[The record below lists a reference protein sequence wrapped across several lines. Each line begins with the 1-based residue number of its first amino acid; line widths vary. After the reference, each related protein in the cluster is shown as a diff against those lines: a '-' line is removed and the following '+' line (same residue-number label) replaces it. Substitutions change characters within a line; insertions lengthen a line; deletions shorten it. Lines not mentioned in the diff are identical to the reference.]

1 MEGYNLMKKF
11 VSIAVM
17 LMMVIALGVSS
28 FASTTI
34 PDDDGNIFFDV
45 PGCLA
50 APVLDGVIN
59 DGEYSLIETKPS
71 QWSRAV
77 SDDDND
83 GLADDLPK
91 NAKVYMC
98 WDADYIYYASTF
110 VAPNGFYSIWADDPG
125 GMWYSGA
132 IQMEYCDT
140 ASRDEDTTNRLEYGI
155 GITADGTKVTT
166 VWANPEDFPDALTA
180 EMIPDNFAMK
190 VDGNNVTFEVRTPW
204 TAFQAAKG
212 AVGVQCGI
220 TVVYSIGLEQ
230 DYVHAQL
237 AAGCTGE
244 GGKNVIHT
252 ALLTMVEAPPPPVVE
267 VEEAPAEEAPAAEA
281 PPAAETVAAA
291 PAAPA
296 AAAQTGDVAAILVLA
311 AVAAIGTAVVVTK
324 KR

>member
-1 MEGYNLMKKF
+1 MKKL
-11 VSIAVM
+11 VSIAVVM
-17 LMMVIALGVSS
+17 MMVLALGVSS
-28 FASTTI
+28 FASTNV
-34 PDDDGNIFFDV
+34 PDDDGNIFYDV

-77 SDDDND
+77 SDDAND
-83 GLADDLPK
+83 GLADEIAK
-91 NAKVYMC
+91 TAKVYMC

-110 VAPNGFYSIWADDPG
+110 VAPNGFANIWADDPPS
-125 GMWYSGA
+125 MWYSGA

-140 ASRDEDTTNRLEYGI
+140 KSRDDDTTNRLEYGI
-155 GITADGTKVTT
+155 GVTADGTKVTT
-166 VWANPEDFPDALTA
+166 VWANPEDFSDAYTA

-204 TAFQAAKG
+204 GAFQEAKG

-252 ALLTMVEAPPPPVVE
+252 ALLTMKEAPPPPVVE
-267 VEEAPAEEAPAAEA
+267 EEPAPVEEAPAAAEA

-311 AVAAIGTAVVVTK
+311 AVAAIGTAAVVSK